1 MKDKKIIDLNKRRKK
16 LNFKKLLRALRI
28 PIGVFAVIIA
38 IFLSAR
44 LVGKVATSNI
54 TDSIRQIGTVFSD
67 GKGYP
72 YSLKSLNARKTDAI
86 GDRLMII
93 SSDESLVLDSRAG
106 ELFRYQLGNAES
118 KVITS
123 NGRALVYS
131 NGSGKVI
138 LQSKTEILGTVEEP
152 RAVVTAALAENGR
165 FATSR
170 LTESARSVLTVY
182 DSKFGKEFEW
192 ECAEERITAIALSP
206 DGKRVAVTAT
216 GVENAEIYSRVIIFN
231 TKKYE
236 PICDQKFSGTLFLK
250 IFAPSKNT
258 VIAVGDN
265 KTVVLGKNGEK
276 VDELTYAENSISLV
290 ESDDKG
296 HVAVCR
302 SEFGGAKSSVT
313 VFKKNGARAGEI
325 SIHGDSASIDIG
337 SNKIVT
343 VVGDEIIVYN
353 FKGEEKDRFRT
364 ESSPSQVIF
373 CDGGVYAVENGFI
386 RKY

>member
-28 PIGVFAVIIA
+28 PIVVFAVIIA

-152 RAVVTAALAENGR
+152 RALGIMTQAA
-165 FATSR
+165 
-170 LTESARSVLTVY
+170 
-182 DSKFGKEFEW
+182 
-192 ECAEERITAIALSP
+192 
-206 DGKRVAVTAT
+206 
-216 GVENAEIYSRVIIFN
+216 
-231 TKKYE
+231 
-236 PICDQKFSGTLFLK
+236 
-250 IFAPSKNT
+250 
-258 VIAVGDN
+258 
-265 KTVVLGKNGEK
+265 
-276 VDELTYAENSISLV
+276 
-290 ESDDKG
+290 
-296 HVAVCR
+296 
-302 SEFGGAKSSVT
+302 
-313 VFKKNGARAGEI
+313 
-325 SIHGDSASIDIG
+325 
-337 SNKIVT
+337 
-343 VVGDEIIVYN
+343 
-353 FKGEEKDRFRT
+353 
-364 ESSPSQVIF
+364 
-373 CDGGVYAVENGFI
+373 
-386 RKY
+386 